1 MPRVNLFVEVV
12 AGGLTQPVV
21 LPRSVKWVPAYSWQ
35 GHCTSG
41 TTALPEM
48 MQPAATG
55 WIWNSNTTNY
65 PEVTERT
72 CPWSGFISQITSSCI
87 ITRHYLL
94 LLGPQLALYIRD
106 QSWLQEKWKIIR
118 TFVTESLIYTTIS
131 REASSNKLLSGNLF
145 LMECGIFR
153 RVCSEDLRW
162 RVLFVDLRMHSL
174 DSRSL
179 KWGIY
184 NSAWYVLCL
193 RRLSRSDRIT
203 QLAFIWN
210 IDFNLILEVTCIEW
224 CDLLSDQQRIIEDN
238 VLRFSPRCWIHVV

>member
-41 TTALPEM
+41 ATALPEM

-87 ITRHYLL
+87 ITRHYLFIT
-94 LLGPQLALYIRD
+94 LGTTTGPLHKRPVMATREMKDYPNICDWIIDLYNNKQRS
-106 QSWLQEKWKIIR
+106 QFQQAVVGE
-118 TFVTESLIYTTIS
+118 FVPH
-131 REASSNKLLSGNLF
+131 G
-145 LMECGIFR
+145 
-153 RVCSEDLRW
+153 V
-162 RVLFVDLRMHSL
+162 
-174 DSRSL
+174 
-179 KWGIY
+179 
-184 NSAWYVLCL
+184 
-193 RRLSRSDRIT
+193 
-203 QLAFIWN
+203 WN
-210 IDFNLILEVTCIEW
+210 I
-224 CDLLSDQQRIIEDN
+224 
-238 VLRFSPRCWIHVV
+238 